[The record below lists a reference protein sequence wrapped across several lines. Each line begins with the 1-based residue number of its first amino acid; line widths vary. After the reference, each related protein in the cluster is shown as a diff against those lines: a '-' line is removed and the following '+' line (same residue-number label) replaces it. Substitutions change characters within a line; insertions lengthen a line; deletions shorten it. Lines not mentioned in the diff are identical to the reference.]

1 MAKRN
6 SGLGRGLDSLFLSS
20 EQQISDASASSIKLS
35 DIDVDPGQ
43 PRKTFENQSLEQL
56 SQSIIEHGVLQPIVL
71 MPNGIGRYTII
82 AGERRFRA
90 ARMAGLTE
98 IPAIVKDVST
108 QSAKE
113 IALIENLQREDLDP
127 VEIAYGYKS
136 LMESFNLTQD
146 EISQK
151 LSIPRSSIANSL
163 RILNLPED
171 ILEMIKTDEISL
183 GHAKVILSVSDEKM
197 QRELAQQTAEK
208 QLSVRQCEL
217 LAKSMVKKPKTE
229 KQSKVPSIV
238 KEVEIALSEMHGTP
252 VRISY
257 KDGKGSLNITFNSQE
272 QLLELANLLER
283 NKRSILKC

>member
-56 SQSIIEHGVLQPIVL
+56 SQSILEHGVLQPIVL

-217 LAKSMVKKPKTE
+217 LAKSMVKKPKAE
-229 KQSKVPSIV
+229 KQPKVPSIV
-238 KEVEIALSEMHGTP
+238 KEIEIALTAMHGTP

-272 QLLELANLLER
+272 QLQELANLLE
-283 NKRSILKC
+283 KK